1 MAKANVLPK
10 EMNGATVQEYV
21 DFDGEGK
28 ARLSKQATLQSEAV
42 AGLWGLLRK
51 RGFAYLGDEVGTGK
65 TRQAMGVIATQ
76 FLQKPSSRVVILC
89 SDKEMQGQWC
99 SEWSFF
105 LRACYRLK
113 GCALKPAGRNPMPF
127 LRHENL
133 ASLACALSSSKEP
146 AIHVLR
152 YSSFSW
158 PYAKG
163 GKSPKAMLESYAK
176 CFNLVVDD
184 LDKRERQLAG
194 QWAHQQ
200 EGWDAEMSHVL
211 AEQFCRR
218 LGDLLDRDG
227 GVDLLVCDEAQY
239 LRRLDNER
247 NRRIGDIFRQR
258 AKQWLF
264 MSATPLHS
272 GVGDLASLDYY
283 LCSQDLSKKE
293 LPYPSQ
299 CQSCSAK
306 NRCSR
311 VTARLKR
318 EDVVQVLSGM
328 MIRRPRAYLD
338 GAGNRHGKRSYR
350 HYQERPIAAAS
361 DPFLSLTMALVQK
374 RIVAALQGRPGQVK
388 NGALVS
394 FESASVSL
402 QRKRMQTATAADE
415 QIDLEPVQDGRHESE
430 GGHARDRN
438 AIDRLNLGFQ
448 RAMDTKDSLPHAKLL
463 HVVDALYERS
473 LAHGSTDKTLVF
485 VRRLD
490 SVEEIRDMLHSRFQ
504 RDIDARVIEWRR
516 WLRVQGAGSLWARD
530 GFWTAIPE
538 DRHASGASDNDLL
551 EMEAEGAQS
560 SHYRQGE
567 ELPFFVARRQQTTGE
582 SRALPPLARFRTYL
596 LRKEEEQRSGPM
608 RGFLLKPVGEAGNRT
623 TEANHLRWHKLLQA
637 VFSTSELEQ
646 LLKAQPWL
654 AGCTLGESDQAYRL
668 ACLQLCILRS
678 MRESDFLVDL
688 YIMHF
693 YDKSAQ
699 RVHDELPERL
709 LWLLQNGEASDYPHI
724 AAVVRRQ
731 RDTIR
736 NWVMHF
742 DLIVDK
748 CLRDSDKVEQG
759 WKDTYDNRIKLAF
772 QQLEPVTGRSGRLDN
787 KHAVQQFK
795 FPGFP
800 NIMVCT
806 DVLKQGV
813 DLHLFCNAVVHY
825 GIAWTAGDLEQRIG
839 RVDRLGGLLSR
850 RLFAHTGSAAQ
861 APRLAVQFPY
871 LDGTLDKR
879 QVRNVLYRK
888 ILSDLT
894 LDLQKPAKEAD
905 HISADN
911 LGQHLNVVV
920 PNGKLG
926 SETVFFP
933 DEVKFARDR
942 TKQALNLPKGVG

>member
-1 MAKANVLPK
+1 
-10 EMNGATVQEYV
+10 
-21 DFDGEGK
+21 
-28 ARLSKQATLQSEAV
+28 
-42 AGLWGLLRK
+42 
-51 RGFAYLGDEVGTGK
+51 
-65 TRQAMGVIATQ
+65 
-76 FLQKPSSRVVILC
+76 
-89 SDKEMQGQWC
+89 
-99 SEWSFF
+99 
-105 LRACYRLK
+105 
-113 GCALKPAGRNPMPF
+113 
-127 LRHENL
+127 
-133 ASLACALSSSKEP
+133 
-146 AIHVLR
+146 
-152 YSSFSW
+152 
-158 PYAKG
+158 
-163 GKSPKAMLESYAK
+163 
-176 CFNLVVDD
+176 
-184 LDKRERQLAG
+184 
-194 QWAHQQ
+194 
-200 EGWDAEMSHVL
+200 
-211 AEQFCRR
+211 
-218 LGDLLDRDG
+218 
-227 GVDLLVCDEAQY
+227 
-239 LRRLDNER
+239 
-247 NRRIGDIFRQR
+247 
-258 AKQWLF
+258 
-264 MSATPLHS
+264 
-272 GVGDLASLDYY
+272 
-283 LCSQDLSKKE
+283 
-293 LPYPSQ
+293 
-299 CQSCSAK
+299 
-306 NRCSR
+306 
-311 VTARLKR
+311 
-318 EDVVQVLSGM
+318 
-328 MIRRPRAYLD
+328 
-338 GAGNRHGKRSYR
+338 
-350 HYQERPIAAAS
+350 
-361 DPFLSLTMALVQK
+361 
-374 RIVAALQGRPGQVK
+374 
-388 NGALVS
+388 
-394 FESASVSL
+394 
-402 QRKRMQTATAADE
+402 
-415 QIDLEPVQDGRHESE
+415 
-430 GGHARDRN
+430 
-438 AIDRLNLGFQ
+438 
-448 RAMDTKDSLPHAKLL
+448 
-463 HVVDALYERS
+463 
-473 LAHGSTDKTLVF
+473 
-485 VRRLD
+485 
-490 SVEEIRDMLHSRFQ
+490 
-504 RDIDARVIEWRR
+504 
-516 WLRVQGAGSLWARD
+516 
-530 GFWTAIPE
+530 
-538 DRHASGASDNDLL
+538 
-551 EMEAEGAQS
+551 
-560 SHYRQGE
+560 
-567 ELPFFVARRQQTTGE
+567 
-582 SRALPPLARFRTYL
+582 
-596 LRKEEEQRSGPM
+596 
-608 RGFLLKPVGEAGNRT
+608 
-623 TEANHLRWHKLLQA
+623 
-637 VFSTSELEQ
+637 
-646 LLKAQPWL
+646 
-654 AGCTLGESDQAYRL
+654 
-668 ACLQLCILRS
+668 

>member
-1 MAKANVLPK
+1 MAKPNVLPK
-10 EMNGATVQEYV
+10 DMTGATVQAYV
-21 DFDGEGK
+21 DFDGAGK
-28 ARLSKQATLQSEAV
+28 ARPSKQATQQAEAV
-42 AGLWGLLRK
+42 AGLWALLRK
-51 RGFAYLGDEVGTGK
+51 RRFAYLGDEVGTGK

-76 FLQKPSSRVVILC
+76 FLHKPGSRVVILC
-89 SDKEMQGQWC
+89 SDAEMQGQWC
-99 SEWSFF
+99 NEWSYF
-105 LRACYRLK
+105 LRTCYRLK
-113 GCALKPAGRNPMPF
+113 GGALKPAGADPMPF

-133 ASLACALSSSKEP
+133 ASLTNALSVPAGP

-163 GKSPKAMLESYAK
+163 GKSPEAMLESYAT
-176 CFNLVVDD
+176 CFNLTVDD
-184 LDKRERQLAG
+184 LDLRERRLAA
-194 QWAHQQ
+194 QWAHQP
-200 EGWDAEMSHVL
+200 EGWGAEMSHVL
-211 AEQFCRR
+211 AEQFCLR
-218 LGDLLDRDG
+218 LGDLLVREG
-227 GVDLLVCDEAQY
+227 GVDLLICDEAQY

-247 NRRIGDIFRQR
+247 NQRIGEIFRHCV
-258 AKQWLF
+258 KQWLF

-272 GVGDLASLDYY
+272 GISDLASLDYY
-283 LCSQDLSKKE
+283 LCRRDFGKKE
-293 LPYPSQ
+293 LPYPLQ
-299 CQSCSAK
+299 CDSCSER

-318 EDVVQVLSGM
+318 EEDVIQILSGM

-350 HYQERPIAAAS
+350 HYQERPIAAAD
-361 DPFLSLTMALVQK
+361 DPFVSLTMALVQK

-402 QRKRMQTATAADE
+402 QRKRLQSATTADE
-415 QIDLEPVQDGRHESE
+415 QLDLEPVQDGRHESE

-438 AIDRLNLGFQ
+438 AIDRLNLSFQ
-448 RAMDTKDSLPHAKLL
+448 DAMDTTDSLPHAKLL
-463 HVVDALYERS
+463 RVVDALYERS
-473 LAHGSTDKTLVF
+473 LADGSTAKTLVF

-504 RDIDARVIEWRR
+504 RDIDARVDEWRQ
-516 WLRVQGAGSLWARD
+516 WLRAQGAGSLWAHD
-530 GFWTAIPE
+530 GFWTATP
-538 DRHASGASDNDLL
+538 DDGHASAASDADLL
-551 EMEAEGAQS
+551 EMEAEGS
-560 SHYRQGE
+560 KGNHYRPGE

-582 SRALPPLARFRTYL
+582 KSALPPLARFRAYL
-596 LRKEEEQRSGPM
+596 LRKEEEHRSGPM
-608 RGFLLKPVGEAGNRT
+608 RGFLLKPVGDAGKRT
-623 TEANHLRWHKLLQA
+623 AEANQQRWHKLLQA
-637 VFSTSELEQ
+637 VFSRSELDQ

-654 AGCTLGESDQAYRL
+654 AGRTVGESNQAYRL

-688 YIMHF
+688 HIMHF
-693 YDKSAQ
+693 YDKSAE
-699 RVHDELPERL
+699 RARYELPERL
-709 LWLLQNGEASDYPHI
+709 LWLLQHGAASGYPHI
-724 AAVVRRQ
+724 AAAVRRQ
-731 RDTIR
+731 REMIR
-736 NWVMHF
+736 KWVAHF

-748 CLRDSDKVEQG
+748 CLRDKVEQG
-759 WKDTYDNRIKLAF
+759 WKDIYDNRIKLAF

-795 FPGFP
+795 FPSFP

-813 DLHLFCNAVVHY
+813 DLHLFCDAVVHY

-839 RVDRLGGLLSR
+839 RVDRLGGLVSR
-850 RLFAHTGSAAQ
+850 RLLAHTGPAAQ
-861 APRLAVQFPY
+861 APRLTVQFPY

-905 HISADN
+905 YISADN

-926 SETVFFP
+926 SETEFFP
-933 DEVKFARDR
+933 DEVRFARDR
-942 TKQALNLPKGVG
+942 TRQALNLPEGVG